1 MLTVSPRDIYRAI
14 FSLLKFTSHWTL
26 LIMSYGEQTGP
37 ESTSPF
43 STLSGPQPSR
53 STSTFTSSDQS
64 GNFSGDQGA
73 ISAESGSSI
82 PPPEDGRIALLKSLE
97 ESVNSFRDRK
107 ILKMAM
113 ISSIL
118 WTLRENPN
126 VQITESQKETTFDSY
141 LTEIL
146 AIQSSLDK
154 TNRTRE
160 LEETSAKPNQPRKT
174 GVGKHGTQQSR
185 KEGESESEDDKD
197 SAPKK
202 PCLDESEMPW
212 FSSSDEQ
219 TVTPRNPSCKE
230 TCRLLQAYNQ
240 DVSKA
245 KFFIKITPNSPVGFP
260 SSQ

>member
-1 MLTVSPRDIYRAI
+1 
-14 FSLLKFTSHWTL
+14 
-26 LIMSYGEQTGP
+26 MSYGEQTGP

-118 WTLRENPN
+118 
-126 VQITESQKETTFDSY
+126 
-141 LTEIL
+141 
-146 AIQSSLDK
+146 
-154 TNRTRE
+154 
-160 LEETSAKPNQPRKT
+160 
-174 GVGKHGTQQSR
+174 
-185 KEGESESEDDKD
+185 
-197 SAPKK
+197 
-202 PCLDESEMPW
+202 
-212 FSSSDEQ
+212 
-219 TVTPRNPSCKE
+219 
-230 TCRLLQAYNQ
+230 
-240 DVSKA
+240 
-245 KFFIKITPNSPVGFP
+245 
-260 SSQ
+260 